1 MGKVITHIQGL
12 MSGAMCLMHAIAHDG
27 KSVDFTV

>member
-27 KSVDFTV
+27 KSTVLSV